1 MPRRHRGTAQGDD
14 LDDNGHTTA
23 DPVVATLP
31 HWGSA
36 AGGRRR
42 AVIPLIETP
51 LAPRCKK
58 KASCHFDHPA
68 CAMRLPSM
76 QTGPIIRSADIP
88 GLQRRFGRYGRSR
101 SGTQR
106 CVAGAS
112 RDRSRRP
119 TAVQAFCRN
128 LRRHVFRQEGW
139 GWGVGDG
146 STHGA
151 VLSTNKR
158 NVCMMRIAAII

>member
-68 CAMRLPSM
+68 RATQSIFDEDWAHHPLGRRTWPSA
-76 QTGPIIRSADIP
+76 QIRPVREIA
-88 GLQRRFGRYGRSR
+88 LRYSEV
-101 SGTQR
+101 
-106 CVAGAS
+106 C
-112 RDRSRRP
+112 
-119 TAVQAFCRN
+119 C
-128 LRRHVFRQEGW
+128 
-139 GWGVGDG
+139 WGV
-146 STHGA
+146 S
-151 VLSTNKR
+151 R
-158 NVCMMRIAAII
+158 P